1 MIAQYGLHV
10 LNQPGH
16 PYTFETTRGRPNI
29 DVTMASPDAIP
40 LVKDWKVHEDGT
52 SSDHRILET
61 ILDFGKRSTMPQL
74 QERRYN
80 PRKANWEV
88 FQSAVMEGIK
98 AFKEIT
104 LQRAEDVERMA
115 GQLQATLI
123 RACNAAI
130 PKKK

>member
-1 MIAQYGLHV
+1 
-10 LNQPGH
+10 
-16 PYTFETTRGRPNI
+16 
-29 DVTMASPDAIP
+29 MASPDAIP

-88 FQSAVMEGIK
+88 FQSAVMEEIK